1 MADLLK
7 SKVAI
12 VTGAGR
18 GIGRA
23 VAMMMAAEG
32 AIVIVNDFGVAPD
45 GSSFSKG
52 PADDT
57 VETIEKNGGKA
68 TVNYGDV
75 SKAETGETLAKTAL
89 ETYGRLDIL
98 VNNAGILRDR
108 MIFNMTP
115 EEWDAVIKTHLYG
128 VYYCTRPVCVI
139 FRQQRSGRIVN
150 MSSIAGL
157 GNMGQANYS
166 AAKEGIIGFTRTV
179 ARDMGRYGVTC
190 NAIRPA
196 ARTRLSDRDDLREA
210 TARRASAGIAGP
222 GQLSASRADIGWE
235 PEDVAS
241 FVTWLASDEAGNV
254 NGYDFAVQGGHIALY
269 SQPVEVKS
277 IDKVGGW
284 TVAELRRVAP
294 LTLAAGLAN
303 PSPPAPKNP

>member
-1 MADLLK
+1 MTDLLRG
-7 SKVAI
+7 KVAI

-23 VAMMMAAEG
+23 VSIQMAAEG
-32 AIVIVNDFGVAPD
+32 ASVIVNDYGVAPD
-45 GSSFSKG
+45 GSSSSEE
-52 PADDT
+52 PANAT
-57 VETIEKNGGKA
+57 VELIKRNGGRA

-75 SKAETGETLAKTAL
+75 SKAETGELLVKTAL
-89 ETYGRLDIL
+89 ELYGRLDIL

-115 EEWDAVIKTHLYG
+115 DEWDAVIKTHLYG
-128 VYYCTRPVCVI
+128 VYYCTRPACVI
-139 FRQQRSGRIVN
+139 FRQQRSGRIIN
-150 MSSIAGL
+150 MSSSAGL

-179 ARDMGRYGVTC
+179 ARDMGKYGVTC
-190 NAIRPA
+190 NAIRPL

-222 GQLSASRADIGWE
+222 GQLSAGRAETGWE

-241 FVTWLASDEAGNV
+241 FITWLASDESGNV
-254 NGYDFAVQGGHIALY
+254 NGYDFAVQGGHIAIY
-269 SQPVEVKS
+269 SQPVEIKS
-277 IDKVGGW
+277 IEKVGGW
-284 TVAELRRVAP
+284 TVEELRRVMP
-294 LTLAAGLAN
+294 GTLAAGLIN
-303 PSPPAPKNP
+303 PSPPAPKNT

>member
-1 MADLLK
+1 
-7 SKVAI
+7 
-12 VTGAGR
+12 
-18 GIGRA
+18 
-23 VAMMMAAEG
+23 
-32 AIVIVNDFGVAPD
+32 
-45 GSSFSKG
+45 
-52 PADDT
+52 
-57 VETIEKNGGKA
+57 
-68 TVNYGDV
+68 
-75 SKAETGETLAKTAL
+75 
-89 ETYGRLDIL
+89 
-98 VNNAGILRDR
+98 
-108 MIFNMTP
+108 
-115 EEWDAVIKTHLYG
+115 
-128 VYYCTRPVCVI
+128 
-139 FRQQRSGRIVN
+139 
-150 MSSIAGL
+150 
-157 GNMGQANYS
+157 MGQANYS